1 MPKLL
6 ENLVHG
12 TPVLNSTEGV
22 LGEVRGVFAIGET
35 RVPECLLIFW
45 NDTKEETLLDA
56 DEVLSI
62 ADDGVM
68 LRGAR
73 EMYKVLPGYDPQTNP
88 LLKRL
93 S

>member
-6 ENLVHG
+6 ENLPYG
-12 TPVLNSTEGV
+12 APVRSATEGV

-35 RVPECLLIFW
+35 RVPESLLIFW

-62 ADDGVM
+62 SDEGVM
-68 LRGAR
+68 LRSAR
-73 EMYKVLPGYDPQTNP
+73 ETYKVLPGYDPKTNP

-93 S
+93 C

>member
-12 TPVLNSTEGV
+12 TPVLSSMEGV
-22 LGEVRGVFAIGET
+22 LGEVRGVFALGET
-35 RVPECLLIFW
+35 RIPECLLILW

-62 ADDGVM
+62 SDDGVV
-68 LRGAR
+68 LRSGR